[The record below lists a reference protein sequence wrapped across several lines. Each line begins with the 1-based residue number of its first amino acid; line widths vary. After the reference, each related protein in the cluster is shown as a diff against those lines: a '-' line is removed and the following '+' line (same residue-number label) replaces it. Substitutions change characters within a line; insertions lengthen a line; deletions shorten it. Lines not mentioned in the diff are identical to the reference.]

1 MATKTLY
8 KIQIG
13 AYKYKENAEKIA
25 AVVRIQKFPAVVIQI
40 NGLWKVQSGA
50 FSIKANAEKR
60 LKDIHEAGLHLKD
73 PYKDFKDT
81 FRKAIMVTVPG
92 YEDKK
97 DEITAFAKVMDILLR
112 IMDSKNPHQE
122 VINLC
127 KKHGHTLKS
136 DSAWCTE
143 TIVCAF
149 LEAGYGYL
157 IGEWAADAPSLKA
170 HGKKLGIWHDGSSGV
185 KAGDIVLYGSDKPN
199 HTEIAIDGSNNISGN
214 YQGTVKKRKRSGRK
228 IHGYLRP
235 KYPVIRDDKEADS
248 TKPAH
253 PWVRVWFIKF
263 WESDPE
269 KYGDA
274 TAFIQ
279 YAADNK
285 TIDHVVLVDTGMNNT
300 DTIKKLKAAGVT
312 KIDAIIISHDHSDHY
327 GYLESCLK
335 SFKVGHVYFPDQTGV
350 KKYQPEYASRI
361 TKQAA
366 KCTANGV
373 GYSYVKVGD
382 SFEIGAVKC
391 KAIFQADASK
401 LTEKENHHF
410 INNLSLIYH
419 IIVDD
424 LWIFDFGGDAQAE
437 AQRQM
442 LEAFKD
448 RLEELKCDGMKI
460 RWHGD
465 RDGII
470 RDYAKAVQCL
480 TAVSNYHGS
489 ASAGGRK
496 STYKVFEDFGAMVL
510 ENWKHG
516 EVYQDVKDRTMEVSC
531 SKTGHICT
539 FFK

>member
-8 KIQIG
+8 KVQVG
-13 AYKYKENAEKIA
+13 AYKSKENAETMANKLKK
-25 AVVRIQKFPAVVIQI
+25 RGFPALLTLVD
-40 NGLWKVQSGA
+40 GLWKVQTGA
-50 FSIKANAEKR
+50 FSIKVNAEQR
-60 LKDIHEAGLHLKD
+60 VKDLERAG
-73 PYKDFKDT
+73 FKP
-81 FRKAIMVTVPG
+81 IVVTVPG
-92 YEDKK
+92 TEEQKN
-97 DEITAFAKVMDILLR
+97 EITAFAKVMDILLR
-112 IMDSKNPHQE
+112 IMDSKNPHSE
-122 VINLC
+122 VIGLC
-127 KKHGHTLKS
+127 KKHGHILKN

-143 TIVCAF
+143 TIICAF

-157 IGEWAADAPSLKA
+157 IGDWAADAPSLKSHA
-170 HGKKLGIWHDGSSGV
+170 KKLGIWHDGSSGV

-235 KYPVIRDDKEADS
+235 KYPVISDDKEADS
-248 TKPAH
+248 TKPIH

-285 TIDHVVLVDTGMNNT
+285 TIDHVVLVDTGMNHT

-312 KIDAIIISHDHSDHY
+312 KIDAIIISHDHGDHY
-327 GYLESCLK
+327 GYLNNDEKKAILDE
-335 SFKVGHVYFPDQTGV
+335 FEVGHVYFPDQTGV
-350 KKYQPEYASRI
+350 RRYQPEYANRI
-361 TKQAA
+361 ARQAA
-366 KCTANGV
+366 KCVSHGV
-373 GYSYVKVGD
+373 GYSYVSVGD
-382 SFEIGAVKC
+382 TITVGAIKC
-391 KAIFQADASK
+391 EAIFQADASK

-410 INNLSLIYH
+410 INNMSMIYH

-448 RLEELKCDGMKI
+448 RIEELKCDGMKI

-470 RDYAKAVQCL
+470 RDYAKAVSCAV
-480 TAVSNYHGS
+480 AVSNYHGP

-496 STYKVFEDFGAMVL
+496 STYKVFEDYGSMVL

-516 EVYQDVKDRTMEVSC
+516 EVYYDLKDRKMDISC
-531 SKTGHICT
+531 SKTGHIGT
-539 FFK
+539 IFK